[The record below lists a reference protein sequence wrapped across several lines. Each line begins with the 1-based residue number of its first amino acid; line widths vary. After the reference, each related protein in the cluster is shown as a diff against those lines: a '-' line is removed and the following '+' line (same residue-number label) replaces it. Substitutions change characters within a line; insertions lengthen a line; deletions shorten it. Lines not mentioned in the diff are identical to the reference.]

1 MKVYFTFSH
10 MNDHYIKINKCIES
24 SKTKSHFD
32 SCEKLIL
39 NFENLFCSKQSKNTK
54 YTKGLLKNLVH
65 NLSVA
70 KSKFFD
76 ITQV

>member
-1 MKVYFTFSH
+1 MKVCFTFSH

-32 SCEKLIL
+32 SCEKLIS
-39 NFENLFCSKQSKNTK
+39 NFENLFCDKQSKNKK